1 MFVCR
6 LIFEA
11 YAERIKASN
20 LREKATELK
29 SFFNKVAD
37 LNARIFIKKRLQ
49 QKRLPINIANL

>member
-49 QKRLPINIANL
+49 QKRLPVSIANL